1 MEIIRSKNGLEPGK
15 IINPSTVYL
24 IKVSIKNVYGVE
36 RIYPQCNIS
45 KSFSRLMRKKTFD
58 REEIQEIKTMGY
70 SVQVVT
76 ETL

>member
-1 MEIIRSKNGLEPGK
+1 ME
-15 IINPSTVYL
+15 

-36 RIYPQCNIS
+36 RIYPQCKIS
-45 KSFSRLMRKKTFD
+45 QTFLALMRKRTFD

-70 SVQVVT
+70 TVEVVT

>member
-1 MEIIRSKNGLEPGK
+1 MEIIRGKNGLEPGK

-36 RIYPQCNIS
+36 RIYPQCKIS
-45 KSFSRLMRKKTFD
+45 KSFSRLMRKRTFD

-76 ETL
+76 EQL

>member
-1 MEIIRSKNGLEPGK
+1 MEIIRGKNGLEPGK

-36 RIYPQCNIS
+36 RIYPQCKIS
-45 KSFSRLMRKKTFD
+45 KSFSRLMRKRTFD

-70 SVQVVT
+70 SVEVVT
-76 ETL
+76 EQL

>member
-1 MEIIRSKNGLEPGK
+1 METINTNTIIEDLQKNLK
-15 IINPSTVYL
+15 

-36 RIYPQCNIS
+36 RIYTKCKIS
-45 KSFSRLMRKKTFD
+45 TSFSRLMRKRTFD

-70 SVQVVT
+70 SVEVVT

>member
-1 MEIIRSKNGLEPGK
+1 MQ
-15 IINPSTVYL
+15 
-24 IKVSIKNVYGVE
+24 IKVSIKNIYGVE
-36 RIYPQCNIS
+36 RIYPKCNIS
-45 KSFSRLMRKKTFD
+45 TSFSRLMRKKTFD

>member
-1 MEIIRSKNGLEPGK
+1 MEIIRGKNGLEPGK

-36 RIYPQCNIS
+36 RIYPQCKIS
-45 KSFSRLMRKKTFD
+45 QSFSRLMRKRTFD

-76 ETL
+76 EQL

>member
-1 MEIIRSKNGLEPGK
+1 MEIIRGKNGLEPGK

-36 RIYPQCNIS
+36 RIYPQCKIS
-45 KSFSRLMRKKTFD
+45 KSFSRLMRKRTFD

>member
-1 MEIIRSKNGLEPGK
+1 MQ
-15 IINPSTVYL
+15 

-36 RIYPQCNIS
+36 RIYPQCQIAQT
-45 KSFSRLMRKKTFD
+45 FLALMRKRTFD

-70 SVQVVT
+70 SVEVVT

>member
-1 MEIIRSKNGLEPGK
+1 MQ
-15 IINPSTVYL
+15 

-36 RIYPQCNIS
+36 RIYPKCKIS
-45 KSFSRLMRKKTFD
+45 QSFSRLMRKRTFD

-70 SVQVVT
+70 SVEVVT